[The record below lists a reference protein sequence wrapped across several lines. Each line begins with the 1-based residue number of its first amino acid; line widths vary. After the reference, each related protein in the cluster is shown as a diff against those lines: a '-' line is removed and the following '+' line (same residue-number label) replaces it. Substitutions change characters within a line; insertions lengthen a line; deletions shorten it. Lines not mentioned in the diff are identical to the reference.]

1 MKTFEF
7 QYLKWFSL
15 AVFLITILLKVYFT
29 PNDYIGIG
37 TIGFGLF
44 CLIAILLRSYFSL
57 PEADIYWNEK
67 QRTLAI
73 VRSWEVEVTS
83 ARLLLSVPIGIDLS
97 HSGKKVLRS
106 MYTRYLNEP
115 GGEVVF
121 FITRPLGNEPSK
133 IGFLVRRRGLRLWNQ
148 FRSIEKL
155 SKNLTTDT
163 ILLERSMRAAYPHL
177 PVGMAGFQDICRVT
191 TGGLETHAFA

>member
-15 AVFLITILLKVYFT
+15 GVFLITVLLKIYLT
-29 PNDYIGIG
+29 PSDYVGIGI
-37 TIGFGLF
+37 IGFGLF
-44 CLIAILLRSYFSL
+44 CLIAILVGSYTSP

-67 QRTLAI
+67 QGTLAI
-73 VRSWEVEVTS
+73 IRFWEVEVTS

-115 GGEVVF
+115 GGEMVF
-121 FITRPLGNEPSK
+121 FITRPLGNQPSK
-133 IGFLVRRRGLRLWNQ
+133 IGFLVRRRGLRLWNER
-148 FRSIEKL
+148 RSIEKL
-155 SKNLTTDT
+155 SKNLATDT
-163 ILLERSMRAAYPHL
+163 VLLERAMRAAYPHL
-177 PVGMAGFQDICRVT
+177 AVGAAGFQDICRVT
-191 TGGLETHAFA
+191 TGGLETHALA